1 MDLLWVCYQNLRPIW
16 PLVQVGKD
24 FRANEAIVCGF
35 KNSEAFFGII
45 KIHVRWAAGRDL
57 LAKRKTIQ
65 TWNFVHTLP
74 QTIFKNGLF
83 CFFEK
88 VTPRTASLEKLLYY
102 VDFPQIS
109 SIVFLKF
116 KITVSMLLKHKNW
129 KIKKL
134 VVPREARSSCGF
146 VARGG
151 SIRKKGH
158 FIVKKSKRN
167 RIELALQLQIL
178 SIMKRR
184 ILRHCLKGKKS

>member
-1 MDLLWVCYQNLRPIW
+1 MLWRKKWLSKSTWGEQPAEDILKFTRICICLFVSR
-16 PLVQVGKD
+16 
-24 FRANEAIVCGF
+24 
-35 KNSEAFFGII
+35 
-45 KIHVRWAAGRDL
+45 L

-65 TWNFVHTLP
+65 TWNLAHILP
-74 QTIFKNGLF
+74 LILSKNGFF

-102 VDFPQIS
+102 ADFPQIS
-109 SIVFLKF
+109 SIVFFKF

-129 KIKKL
+129 KLKKL

-158 FIVKKSKRN
+158 FIVKNWKRN